1 MLIRSTDAGAPGLSG
16 TTGALYSVLKWALP
30 QLGWTLEFDDT
41 VNSRAAFRNDPIN
54 GTGDYLRIADNPAD
68 HAGLD
73 ARTANFRS
81 YSAMTDVDTGS
92 DQVGNSNWLV
102 CKSLT
107 DNATE
112 RPWAIVGDS
121 TYFMLLIASG
131 TNGFFNEYYFG
142 DIASDKPGDAGAFMT
157 QGTNTADPSAASVVV
172 PHSGYGNALSSG
184 SFSSLRFNVAG
195 ATLNQATIYAQEN
208 RSGSTSTS
216 SAEPGSSGPYPEP
229 ASGGLRV
236 VDVVVQETGGIIRGR
251 LKGLMRI
258 MNDVVGEFSNFH
270 VIENQATARGLKD
283 CVIVNRFSRPNNSLF
298 RGVLLFDTDHGAW

>member
-1 MLIRSTDAGAPGLSG
+1 MLIRSTDDGAPALSG
-16 TTGALYSVLKWALP
+16 ETGKLYDVLKWALP

-68 HAGLD
+68 HDGAN
-73 ARTANFRS
+73 AKTANVKS
-81 YSAMTDVDTGS
+81 YSSMSDVDTGE
-92 DQVGNSNWLV
+92 DEVGADNWLI
-102 CKSLT
+102 CKSET
-107 DNATE
+107 DDSTV

-121 TYFMLLIASG
+121 TYFVLLINAG
-131 TNGFFNEYYFG
+131 TAGFYQEYYFG

-157 QGTNTADPSAASVVV
+157 QGTNTTDPEGVSVVV
-172 PHSGYGNALSSG
+172 PHTSYGSSLGSG
-184 SFSSLRFNVAG
+184 SFSSLRFNVTG
-195 ATLNQATIYAQEN
+195 ATLNQATIYTQEN
-208 RSGSTSTS
+208 RSGSAVATSAS
-216 SAEPGSSGPYPEP
+216 PGSSGPYPEP

-258 MNDVVGEFSNFH
+258 MNNVVGEFSNFQ

-283 CVIVNRFSRPNNSLF
+283 CVILNRYSWPNGSGF
-298 RGVLLFDTDHGAW
+298 QGVLLFDTDHGAW